1 MPIATGTRLGRY
13 QVLAKLGEGG
23 MGQVYL
29 ARDTTELERTVAIK
43 VLPKEV
49 ASDPDRLR
57 RFIQEAKTASSLNH
71 PNILTIHEIGEA
83 DSSRF
88 IATEYVEGETLR
100 QRMARL
106 SLKLRESLDIAVQI
120 ASALVAAHKAGIVHR
135 DIKPENV
142 MLREDGIVKV
152 LDFGLAKPTGQPT
165 GQASADSEAAT
176 RALVNTMPGLIM
188 GTAQYMSP
196 EQARGIAVDAHT
208 DIWSLG
214 VVLYEMVTGRLPFEG
229 QTVSDMIASILG
241 KDPPPLARY
250 FREAPTELEWIITK
264 ALIKDKEERYQT
276 AKEML
281 VDVKRL
287 KQKLDVEAEIE
298 RTHVPEAGDA
308 FVTTSSVGRAV
319 VETAHQSA
327 VSTGEA
333 GAVHP
338 TSSAEYIVTE
348 IKRHK
353 SGAILA
359 FTMLIVAG
367 AAIAYLYL
375 ARTNRTAIDSLAV
388 LPLANTSVDPDAE
401 WLSDGLTESLIDS
414 LSQLPG
420 VKVISLTSVMRYK
433 GQQIDPQVVGRELG
447 VRALLTGRIAQRGDG
462 LLISTELVDA
472 QTKSHIWGEQYSKRI
487 TDLLPLQEEIAKE
500 VSEKLRVR
508 LSGEERKRVV
518 RHYTDNPE
526 AYELY
531 LKGRYY
537 WNKRTTEGL
546 NKGIEFFQQAIEL
559 DPIYALAYSGLADS
573 YNLLNTYGV
582 LSAKEAFPK
591 AKAAAM
597 TALKI
602 DDTLAEA
609 HASLAGVLDSTQDS
623 SGAERELR
631 RAIELNPNYATAH
644 HWYGNFL
651 QERGRFDEALV
662 EVKRAQELDPL
673 SLIIRVDVGDTLYL
687 ARRYD
692 QAIEQFRRTLELD
705 PNFYRAHLDLGQA
718 YLQKKMYEEAIAETQ
733 KASDLSG
740 KSSWALASLGHI
752 YAAAGRRSEAQKV
765 LDELMQRAKQVYVP
779 PYFIALVYT
788 GLGEKDRAFEWLD
801 KAHEEQG
808 LWIGMGFPYD
818 PMLDGLRGD
827 PRFQDLTRRVG
838 LPQ

>member
-13 QVLAKLGEGG
+13 DVLAKLGEGG
-23 MGQVYL
+23 MGEVYL

-43 VLPKEV
+43 VLPKDV
-49 ASDPDRLR
+49 ATDPDRLR

-71 PNILTIHEIGEA
+71 PNILTVYEIGEA

-88 IATEYVEGETLR
+88 FATEYVEGETLR
-100 QRMARL
+100 QRMSRSRL
-106 SLKLRESLDIAVQI
+106 TLRDSLDIAVQI
-120 ASALVAAHKAGIVHR
+120 ASALVAAHRAGVVHR

-152 LDFGLAKPTGQPT
+152 LDFGLAKPTVQPVR
-165 GQASADSEAAT
+165 QSSADSEAAT
-176 RALVNTMPGLIM
+176 RALVNTTPGMIM

-196 EQARGIAVDAHT
+196 EQARGLTLDAHT

-214 VVLYEMVTGRLPFEG
+214 VVLYEMLTGRLPFEG
-229 QTVSDMIASILG
+229 RTASDTIASILG
-241 KDPPPLARY
+241 KDPPPLMCY
-250 FREAPTELEWIITK
+250 FREAPTELEWFITK
-264 ALIKDKEERYQT
+264 ALTKDKEERYQT

-281 VDVKRL
+281 VDLRRL

-298 RTHVPEAGDA
+298 RTHVPEAVDA
-308 FVTTSSVGRAV
+308 VSAATSGRWAA
-319 VETAHQSA
+319 VETAHHSA
-327 VSTGEA
+327 ASTV
-333 GAVHP
+333 GASTVHS

-353 SGAILA
+353 LGV
-359 FTMLIVAG
+359 IVALTLLIIAG
-367 AAIAYLYL
+367 VSIAYLNISRPS
-375 ARTNRTAIDSLAV
+375 RTGIDSLAV

-447 VRALLTGRIAQRGDG
+447 VRALLTGRIVQRGDG

-472 QTKSHIWGEQYSKRI
+472 PTKSHIWGEQYSKKI

-500 VSEKLRVR
+500 VSENLRVR

-546 NKGIEFFQQAIEL
+546 NKGIEYFQQAIEL

-573 YNLLNTYGV
+573 YNLLSTYGV
-582 LSAKEAFPK
+582 LSANEAFPK
-591 AKAAAM
+591 AKAAAT

-623 SGAERELR
+623 SGAERELK

-733 KASDLSG
+733 KAIDLSG
-740 KSSWALASLGHI
+740 RSSWALASLGHI

-765 LDELMQRAKQVYVP
+765 LEELTQRAKQDYVP

-788 GLGEKDRAFEWLD
+788 GLDEKDRAFELLD
-801 KAHEEQG
+801 KAHEERG

-818 PMLDGLRGD
+818 PMLDNLRGD
-827 PRFQDLTRRVG
+827 PRFQDLARRAG
-838 LPQ
+838 PPQ